1 MGTQTSCN
9 SSDFFTFT
17 QSVRHGCCTRE
28 KNEPKLATRWPRTTT
43 FRSVIKKRHN
53 SMLWKLIYHGKAG
66 APYPTSGGI
75 GGAPSLPPTS
85 YQSSY
90 GAPPPVQP
98 SFNPHYGAPPPQ
110 HGYSHEQA
118 SAPPQQQHG
127 YAPPSHGYP
136 PQSFQQQG
144 YGPPHQAPA
153 YGQQPY
159 QQQFHQQGHHGHH
172 GHQQHRHDQ
181 HYDDEEYDRHG
192 QPKKKKDKG
201 GLGGLLNNPAI
212 KEAATMA
219 GGMYMAKKMG
229 GKGGAAVAG
238 LGLLKKFGKF

>member
-1 MGTQTSCN
+1 MGRL
-9 SSDFFTFT
+9 
-17 QSVRHGCCTRE
+17 VVTRAISLHLLRAYDTVVVQE
-28 KNEPKLATRWPRTTT
+28 KKMNQNWQRDGQGPPPL
-43 FRSVIKKRHN
+43 
-53 SMLWKLIYHGKAG
+53 AG

-118 SAPPQQQHG
+118 SALPQQQHG

-136 PQSFQQQG
+136 AQSFQQQG

-201 GLGGLLNNPAI
+201 ALGGLLNNPAI